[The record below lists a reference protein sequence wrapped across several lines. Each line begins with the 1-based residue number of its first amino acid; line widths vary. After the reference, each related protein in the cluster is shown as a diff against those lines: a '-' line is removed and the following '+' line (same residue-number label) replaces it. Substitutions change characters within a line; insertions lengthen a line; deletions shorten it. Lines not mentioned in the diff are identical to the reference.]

1 MEKHSEEV
9 DLFFVLKKLKNAYL
23 GWLARLYRS
32 AQFLKKHWIALAV
45 IVIGGFFVGQFWQ
58 QSLRPKREA
67 VIIVQNN
74 FGSSS
79 YVYNAV
85 EVLNTKCKQIDED
98 FLKRFGFNAE
108 NPEIQDI
115 TIEPVV
121 SVMDLLKISEPND
134 RNIDTYISKIEIE
147 EDLMVSEIFYPQ
159 YRFHKITLRSN
170 SKDPKVIDKI
180 MAYLNANTTFNTI
193 QEVVVTQTQLRVER
207 NNQTIA
213 DIDALFQEY
222 SGKNDREALK
232 HSEII
237 MKIEN
242 NNLHQLVEKKTELIK
257 ENEELLTELTK
268 YNSVVTVI
276 NSPKLY
282 MAADFL
288 DKKKTLVPVALLLIF
303 FGYFWMKRLY
313 LKGKEFAERVAE

>member
-1 MEKHSEEV
+1 M
-9 DLFFVLKKLKNAYL
+9 
-23 GWLARLYRS
+23 
-32 AQFLKKHWIALAV
+32 
-45 IVIGGFFVGQFWQ
+45 
-58 QSLRPKREA
+58 RPKREA

-222 SGKNDREALK
+222 SGKNDR
-232 HSEII
+232 
-237 MKIEN
+237 
-242 NNLHQLVEKKTELIK
+242 
-257 ENEELLTELTK
+257 
-268 YNSVVTVI
+268 
-276 NSPKLY
+276 
-282 MAADFL
+282 
-288 DKKKTLVPVALLLIF
+288 
-303 FGYFWMKRLY
+303 
-313 LKGKEFAERVAE
+313 